1 MAAWPREELLVYGYI
16 KEYHKANNM
25 DLPPNDL
32 ILLFVSWIALM
43 DSFDKNMIPEDIIF
57 DPEIDTKFKREAA
70 NDFHSNAYA
79 SVIGT
84 IVVEKGMKQN
94 WTFKV
99 HGKYPLIG
107 IIKEQIIKSKKM
119 IKDFTD
125 EYHNGYGIQTAGDW
139 NFFHG
144 NVYDYDGG
152 LAKYVEQFQ
161 LYPRPV
167 VITMQL
173 DMTQTEN
180 ENGILKY
187 IIHNEIK
194 EDIKHIRTDGEYTN
208 IAYNNININD
218 KYRLAF
224 AISNN
229 KFDTGAWCQ
238 LVPDIE

>member
-1 MAAWPREELLVYGYI
+1 MSSLRREELLVYGYI

-32 ILLFVSWIALM
+32 ILLFVSWIRLM
-43 DSFDKNMIPEDIIF
+43 DTFDKNMIPEDIVF
-57 DPEIDTKFKREAA
+57 DPEIDTKFKREAT
-70 NDFHSNAYA
+70 NKFLSDAYA

-84 IVVEKGMKQN
+84 FVVTKGIKQN

-107 IIKEQIIKSKKM
+107 IINENTIKSNKI

-125 EYHNGYGIQTAGDW
+125 EFHNGYGIQIAGDW
-139 NFFHG
+139 HFFHG
-144 NVYDYDGG
+144 NEYDYDGS
-152 LAKYVEQFQ
+152 LTKYVNQFQ

-167 VITMQL
+167 IITMQL

-180 ENGILKY
+180 KNGILKY
-187 IIHNEIK
+187 IIHNEMR
-194 EDIKHIRTDGEYTN
+194 EDIKQIRTDGEYTN
-208 IAYNNININD
+208 IAYDNIDINN

-229 KFDTGAWCQ
+229 EADTGAWCE
-238 LVPDIE
+238 LVLDIE